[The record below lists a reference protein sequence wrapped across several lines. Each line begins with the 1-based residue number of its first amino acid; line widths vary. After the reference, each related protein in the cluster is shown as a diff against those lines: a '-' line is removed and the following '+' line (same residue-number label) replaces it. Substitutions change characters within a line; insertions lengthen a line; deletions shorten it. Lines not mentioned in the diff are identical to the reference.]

1 MVIITWKRVIIALV
15 SLAII
20 IITYLLWTREERAVK
35 RDMETYV
42 KAMMSRD
49 FDTIYRYHAPTQK
62 RVAITM
68 KSPVGLEA
76 RLKRLYEDE
85 KASFEQAPDRLDQ
98 GVPSGI
104 DLKSTPLWSEKSLLI
119 KDMNYRITGV
129 RMVEDV
135 ENPSLPIKER
145 MNAFVEVEV
154 EYTDRETAPDLGGR
168 VRKVTY
174 IIKLVH
180 SRNVARTWI
189 GEPKEKRWLFSGIA
203 VKEKSLVYW

>member
-98 GVPSGI
+98 RVHSGI
-104 DLKSTPLWSEKSLLI
+104 DLKSTPRWSEKSLLI